1 MFLPEESHGQRSLV
15 GYSPWS
21 REKSDTTEQL
31 TLSLGFKDVIFVVV
45 VEELV
50 SVQVFEGIQSNSVL
64 LLRITYLKGIK

>member
-21 REKSDTTEQL
+21 HEKSDTTEQL

-64 LLRITYLKGIK
+64 SLRITYLKGIK